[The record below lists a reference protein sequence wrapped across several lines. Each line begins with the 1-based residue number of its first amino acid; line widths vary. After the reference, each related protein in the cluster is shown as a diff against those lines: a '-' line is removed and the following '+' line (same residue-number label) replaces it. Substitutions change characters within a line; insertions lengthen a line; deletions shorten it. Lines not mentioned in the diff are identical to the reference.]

1 MTIAVP
7 IITSFIAGGAA
18 ILLAFSG
25 ALFNLYG
32 RLGRLEK
39 GQEVLEKLQAE
50 LVSEIRSARDHFDAQ
65 FTAAEKRAL
74 AREDAAEKRALAR
87 EDAAEKRALA
97 REDAAEERAL
107 ARYNELLAIQ
117 DAAEKR
123 ALAREDAAEERA
135 LARHALAME
144 SLAAV
149 EERAL
154 ARESAAEERAL
165 ARHNELLAEIRLWRT
180 HGHDAD
186 GNIFFR
192 VPE

>member
-18 ILLAFSG
+18 ILLAFAG

-87 EDAAEKRALA
+87 
-97 REDAAEERAL
+97 
-107 ARYNELLAIQ
+107 YNELLAIQ

-123 ALAREDAAEERA
+123 ALAREA
-135 LARHALAME
+135 
-144 SLAAV
+144 
-149 EERAL
+149 
-154 ARESAAEERAL
+154 AAEERAL

-186 GNIFFR
+186 GTIFFR

>member
-7 IITSFIAGGAA
+7 IITSFIASGAA

>member
-7 IITSFIAGGAA
+7 ILTSFIAGGAA
-18 ILLAFSG
+18 ILLAFAGS
-25 ALFNLYG
+25 LFNLYG

-65 FTAAEKRAL
+65 FAAAETRAL

-97 REDAAEERAL
+97 R
-107 ARYNELLAIQ
+107 YNELLSIQ

-123 ALAREDAAEERA
+123 ALAREA
-135 LARHALAME
+135 
-144 SLAAV
+144 
-149 EERAL
+149 
-154 ARESAAEERAL
+154 AAEERAL

-186 GNIFFR
+186 GTIFFR